1 VKASILAHLARV
13 ASFSAVL
20 LLCANSARA
29 DAVLLA
35 DDQLDTVA
43 AGSQIS
49 GYSDA
54 LATAR
59 GSRTLTNTITYTS
72 VQSTGTAT
80 GAASG
85 GAAGAAAATQG
96 GVATVDVSIRYGFS
110 GGRDNPH
117 FQSDSGQ
124 GIVARIVA
132 GMSANITVQRF
143 R

>member
-1 VKASILAHLARV
+1 MKLYISTCLALTLSLPA
-13 ASFSAVL
+13 AL
-20 LLCANSARA
+20 LYINSARG
-29 DAVLLA
+29 DVIMLA
-35 DDQLDTVA
+35 DNQLDAVA

-49 GYSDA
+49 GNSDA
-54 LATAR
+54 FATAQ
-59 GSRTLTNTITYTS
+59 GSLTLTKTIAYAS

-96 GVATVDVSIRYGFS
+96 GISTVDVDIRYGFS
-110 GGRDNPH
+110 GGMENH
-117 FQSDSGQ
+117 QAQSESGR

>member
-1 VKASILAHLARV
+1 MKLYISTCLALTL
-13 ASFSAVL
+13 SLPAVPL
-20 LLCANSARA
+20 YTKTARA
-29 DAVLLA
+29 DVIILA
-35 DDQLDTVA
+35 DNQLDTVA
-43 AGSQIS
+43 AGSQVS

-59 GSRTLTNTITYTS
+59 GSLTLTKTIAYTS

-85 GAAGAAAATQG
+85 GAAGAAAATPG
-96 GVATVDVSIRYGFS
+96 GVSTVDVDIRYGFS
-110 GGRDNPH
+110 GGMENH
-117 FQSDSGQ
+117 QSQSESGR

-132 GMSANITVQRF
+132 GMSANIAVQRF